1 MKKIIS
7 IALSLFMLFSFS
19 VVSFADYQTKTEKNN
34 VMQIGDYYFTLEE
47 VKEGP
52 TTFDAEARATRTF
65 SVSGAI
71 FEKDGTLI
79 ARVSFTGVVY
89 KGFGNWVFRSIDHS
103 YTIEDNRCTGI
114 LFEYGEMGSDHSV
127 MTLYITFVSGASERA
142 VIDFTVDSNGDVEA
156 EWR

>member
-71 FEKDGTLI
+71 SEKDGTLI

-142 VIDFTVDSNGDVEA
+142 EIDFTVDSNGDVEA